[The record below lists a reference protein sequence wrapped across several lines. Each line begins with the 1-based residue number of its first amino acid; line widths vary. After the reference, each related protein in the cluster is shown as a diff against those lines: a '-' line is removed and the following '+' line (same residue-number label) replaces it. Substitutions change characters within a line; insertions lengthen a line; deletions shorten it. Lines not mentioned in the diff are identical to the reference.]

1 MSRRQIPWEEIRAAY
16 GEGATRKARIQRYGV
31 PYSTLSNHIRA
42 EGWTVSPEETLSDKI
57 SADPLAPKKA
67 PARRRSPG
75 KTVLPRLRQAARR
88 LQQTAAVLL
97 SAAENGDEVSIRDVK
112 ELAALLRELT
122 ALAHSIESSQPEPVR
137 VVLEPPLDEWAM

>member
-1 MSRRQIPWEEIRAAY
+1 MTRRKIPWEDIRAAY
-16 GEGATRKARIQRYGV
+16 GEGVTRQALAQRYAV
-31 PYSTLSNHIRA
+31 SYSALSRHIRT
-42 EGWTVSPEETLSDKI
+42 EGWTVAPAETLSDKMP
-57 SADPLAPKKA
+57 ADPSAPKKA

-75 KTVLPRLRQAARR
+75 KSVFPRLRQAARR